1 MTRVLPHPQ
10 PRIAGVLLAGGKSSR
25 FGAEK
30 AVALFGGR
38 TLMENVVLAFKDLPK
53 FAVSAQPG
61 SAAAARARDWDVPM
75 LCDDASAPAGPLAGV
90 AAGLDWASREGFD
103 FIATAPCDAP
113 LLPRNFVRCLSDGID
128 AAPAAYAVTCQG
140 EHPLCA
146 LWRADL
152 LEPLKARLGAGEH
165 PAARYFLREIGA
177 APVHF
182 DDAHAF
188 ANANTADALA
198 ALEPSA

>member
-1 MTRVLPHPQ
+1 MNRADSIPETRV
-10 PRIAGVLLAGGKSSR
+10 AGLLLAGGKSSR

-30 AVALFGGR
+30 AIALFCGK
-38 TLMENVVLAFKDLPK
+38 TMMEIVVLAFKDLPR
-53 FAVSAQPG
+53 FAVSAQPA
-61 SAAAARARDWDVPM
+61 SAAAARARAWGV
-75 LCDDASAPAGPLAGV
+75 LVLGDDASAPAGPLAGV
-90 AAGLDWASREGFD
+90 AAGLDWARREGFD

-113 LLPRNFVRCLSDGID
+113 LLPGDFVRRLLGGIG

-146 LWRADL
+146 LWRVDL
-152 LEPLKARLGAGEH
+152 LELLKVRLGAGEH
-165 PAARYFLREIGA
+165 PAARSFLREIGA
-177 APVHF
+177 AAVHF

-198 ALEPSA
+198 ALERGA